1 MRRKEISEEMEIQKE
16 LETDDISPIQS
27 RVDKVFDDSES
38 GTVEALDN
46 TEVIHSILEEYTED
60 DCIPRNNYTALT
72 AALLK
77 ELE

>member
-1 MRRKEISEEMEIQKE
+1 MRRREISEEMEIQKE

-38 GTVEALDN
+38 GTIETLDK
-46 TEVIHSILEEYTED
+46 TEVIHDILEEYTED
-60 DCIPRNNYTALT
+60 DCIPRSNYTALT